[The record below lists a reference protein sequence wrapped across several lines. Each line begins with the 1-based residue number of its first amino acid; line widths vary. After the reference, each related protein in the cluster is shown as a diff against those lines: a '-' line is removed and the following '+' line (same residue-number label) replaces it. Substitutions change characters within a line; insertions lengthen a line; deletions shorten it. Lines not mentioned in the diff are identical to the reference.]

1 MPLCV
6 PNIPHHWCPSHRVS
20 AKERMKEQKP
30 ENPAI
35 AAPGRPPQL
44 VTSMADDLLR
54 LPLTP
59 RSVPVTAS
67 RPWSAH
73 PCLCPCSLLLSPL
86 LCPGMALGR
95 PV

>member
-20 AKERMKEQKP
+20 AKGRMKEQKP

-44 VTSMADDLLR
+44 VTSMADD
-54 LPLTP
+54 
-59 RSVPVTAS
+59 RST
-67 RPWSAH
+67 H

-86 LCPGMALGR
+86 LCPGTALGR